1 MKPEKKAERLFTGWI
16 IAITFLI
23 FAQSG
28 CVSPLAINRAVLAYD
43 QSVTKAENELL
54 LINLLRMRD
63 EEPPH
68 FTIMSSIAATFDFR
82 VRGGLIGQALH
93 EDFFGINLG
102 GEAAENPTATIIPVQ
117 GEEFTKRVL
126 LPLDHARFEFLAH

>member
-1 MKPEKKAERLFTGWI
+1 MSAYLRSQDSPNADPTRIHPFVKPEEKADRLFAGWI
-16 IAITFLI
+16 IAIALLVYT
-23 FAQSG
+23 QSG

-93 EDFFGINLG
+93 EDVS
-102 GEAAENPTATIIPVQ
+102 A
-117 GEEFTKRVL
+117 
-126 LPLDHARFEFLAH
+126 